1 MELRGYQ
8 ETAVKELKEKSNKLL
23 QLNRNSTITFEAPT
37 GSGKTV
43 MMAAFLKQLV
53 EDRKDDKRFSYIWAA
68 PRQLHTQ
75 SKEKLEKYFY
85 DSKAL
90 RCSYFE
96 DLNDKRIDENEI
108 LFLNWESIN
117 KADNIYIREN
127 ENDFNLSKVISNTID
142 DERTIIL
149 VIDES
154 HFAAKTET
162 SQELIQLIQ
171 AKISIEVSATPHIT
185 NEDEKVKVYREHVIE
200 DEMIKRKSLSI
211 RDSRT

>member
-8 ETAVKELKEKSNKLL
+8 ETAIKELKEKSNKLL

-53 EDRKDDKRFSYIWAA
+53 EDRKDDKQFSFIWAA

-142 DERTIIL
+142 DDRIIIL

-171 AKISIEVSATPHIT
+171 
-185 NEDEKVKVYREHVIE
+185 
-200 DEMIKRKSLSI
+200 
-211 RDSRT
+211 

>member
-75 SKEKLEKYFY
+75 SKEKLEK
-85 DSKAL
+85 
-90 RCSYFE
+90 
-96 DLNDKRIDENEI
+96 
-108 LFLNWESIN
+108 
-117 KADNIYIREN
+117 
-127 ENDFNLSKVISNTID
+127 
-142 DERTIIL
+142 
-149 VIDES
+149 
-154 HFAAKTET
+154 
-162 SQELIQLIQ
+162 
-171 AKISIEVSATPHIT
+171 
-185 NEDEKVKVYREHVIE
+185 
-200 DEMIKRKSLSI
+200 
-211 RDSRT
+211 